1 MKARWS
7 HCIDIEN
14 MLREIMLDGKHAEF
28 IVKKYNSAPNKGSKD
43 RKFLAEAVFT
53 IVKNFRYY
61 EYLANFCEEEL
72 KFKMIINVYFH
83 LNSISPPQGNDWP
96 LLDLNVFESKL
107 SEVASYPSVVFS
119 MPEWL
124 DNIGEQM
131 LPNSWQKI
139 REVSVQ
145 QAPVFIRINNL
156 RADIKKVRNHLEKEG
171 ISFEVINEVCLKL
184 NQRIN
189 LNTDKAY
196 DAGWFEIQDE
206 GSQMIGAFAN
216 PAADQFIID
225 ACAGAG
231 GKSLHM
237 AALMENE
244 GNILSLD
251 VNEKALVQL
260 KIRAERAG
268 ATIISVSDY
277 NDAEK
282 LKSLND
288 SANLVLCDVPC
299 SATGVM
305 RREIDQ
311 KWKFTG
317 EKLENLLLIQQEILQ
332 NASLW
337 VKKGGYLV
345 YATCSVLPTENEIQ
359 IDSFLKRN
367 PNFALIGSKQLLPE
381 SNGHDG
387 FYMCKMQK
395 TM

>member
-1 MKARWS
+1 V
-7 HCIDIEN
+7 DIEN
-14 MLREIMLDGKHAEF
+14 ALREIMLEGQHAEF
-28 IVKKYNSAPNKGSKD
+28 IVKKYTSSPNKGSKD
-43 RKFLAEAVFT
+43 RRFIAQSVFT

-83 LNSISPPQGNDWP
+83 FNNISPPQGNDWP
-96 LLDLNVFESKL
+96 ILALDSFQSKL
-107 SEVASYPSVVFS
+107 SDAASYPSVVYS

-124 DNIGEQM
+124 DKIGEQI
-131 LPNSWQKI
+131 LHNSWQKI
-139 REVSVQ
+139 REVSVEL
-145 QAPVFIRINNL
+145 APVFIRINNI
-156 RADIKKVRNHLEKEG
+156 RSDINKVRKHLEKEG
-171 ISFEVINEVCLKL
+171 ISYEVINDVCLKL

-196 DAGWFEIQDE
+196 AAGWFEIQDA
-206 GSQMIGAFAN
+206 GSQMVGTFAN
-216 PAADQFIID
+216 PAPEQFIID

-237 AALMENE
+237 AALMENQ

-251 VNEKALVQL
+251 VNEKALAQL

-268 ATIISVSDY
+268 IKIIAVSDY
-277 NDAEK
+277 NDMEK
-282 LKSLND
+282 LRSLND
-288 SANLVLCDVPC
+288 SADLVLCDVPC

-311 KWKFTG
+311 KWKFTS
-317 EKLENLLLIQQEILQ
+317 EKLENLILVQKEILQ

-337 VKKGGYLV
+337 VKKGANLI
-345 YATCSVLPTENEIQ
+345 YATCSVLPMENGQQVDE
-359 IDSFLKRN
+359 FL
-367 PNFALIGSKQLLPE
+367 SKNDDFVKIEEEHLFPE

-387 FYMCKMQK
+387 FYMCRIQRIK
-395 TM
+395 